1 MRAGPHLRSG
11 VLVLSCLR
19 NSPLP
24 IMLTSNYT
32 LASLALVLLVVGLSV
47 AATGCDFLDPT
58 EVENPQT
65 TEDDLEDA
73 PDLVRVFLP
82 GLEAQF
88 ARALGSTVVTTEIA
102 SDNYSINGTGLG
114 GTAMDFPERIT
125 PTTAVINSRAADT
138 GSYWNLQE
146 LRALADYVLTE
157 ILPEDEDAT
166 DTDVALV
173 HYYRGMAF
181 LMQAEN
187 FSAVPIEEDDT
198 PRPAAE
204 LYTLAEAAF
213 QESRSLN
220 SGDANML
227 RTNAALARLHR
238 GLGNP
243 QEASG
248 FAQDALDLS
257 RNNDFAIEQGYDEQN
272 LVNAPH
278 IYLVTR
284 ALKEMQPLPRLD
296 FLDPK
301 YTSREDGIVVA
312 KAEEM
317 YLIQAEA
324 ALAQGNP
331 DAARNFLSDARGLAQ
346 SRLSTEFSDS
356 DARLDN
362 NLNPRPQTST
372 IKIAFEPGAPFQQGL
387 VLDRPGFI
395 TTPGTSG
402 TSITEDEIAAASGN
416 ELVRLLYQMRQEV
429 LFLEGR
435 RLHDLGLRLPMMLP
449 ELEQNPNI
457 AAGDLGTET
466 IIPAYIP
473 PANEMDLYT
482 PVEIYEEQEDED
494 GNDILVLIE
503 DEITMLHDMN
513 RILAEGRGLVM
524 QNPRLP

>member
-1 MRAGPHLRSG
+1 
-11 VLVLSCLR
+11 
-19 NSPLP
+19 
-24 IMLTSNYT
+24 
-32 LASLALVLLVVGLSV
+32 
-47 AATGCDFLDPT
+47 
-58 EVENPQT
+58 
-65 TEDDLEDA
+65 
-73 PDLVRVFLP
+73 
-82 GLEAQF
+82 
-88 ARALGSTVVTTEIA
+88 VTTEIA

-125 PTTAVINSRAADT
+125 PTTAVINSRDADT

-157 ILPEDEDAT
+157 ILPEDEGALDA
-166 DTDVALV
+166 DVALV

-213 QESRSLN
+213 QESRSLS
-220 SGDANML
+220 SGGSNML
-227 RTNAALARLHR
+227 RTSAALARLHR

-243 QEASG
+243 QEAPDY
-248 FAQDALDLS
+248 AQE
-257 RNNDFAIEQGYDEQN
+257 AIEIDDDFVIGQGFDEQN

-284 ALKEMQPLPRLD
+284 ALQEMQPLPRLD

-301 YTSREDGIVVA
+301 YTARDDGIVVA

-317 YLIQAEA
+317 YFIQAEA

-331 DAARNFLSDARGLAQ
+331 DAARDFLSDARALAQ
-346 SRLSTEFSDS
+346 SRLATEFSDS

-362 NLNPRPQTST
+362 NLNPRPQSSS

-387 VLDRPGFI
+387 VLDRPGVI
-395 TTPGTSG
+395 TTPATSG
-402 TSITEDEIAAASGN
+402 TSVTQGDIATASGT

-466 IIPAYIP
+466 IIPTYIP
-473 PANEMDLYT
+473 PANEMDLYD

-513 RILAEGRGLVM
+513 RILAEERGLVM

>member
-1 MRAGPHLRSG
+1 
-11 VLVLSCLR
+11 
-19 NSPLP
+19 
-24 IMLTSNYT
+24 MLTSNHS
-32 LASLALVLLVVGLSV
+32 LASLALIMLLVGLGLT
-47 AATGCDFLDPT
+47 AAGCDFLDPT

-65 TEDDLEDA
+65 TEDDLEGA
-73 PDLVRVFLP
+73 PNLVSVFLP

-88 ARALGSTVVTTEIA
+88 ARALGSMVVTTEIA
-102 SDNYSINGTGLG
+102 SDNYSIHGTGLG

-125 PTTAVINSRAADT
+125 PTTPVINTDAADT

-157 ILPEDEDAT
+157 ILPEDEDASNA
-166 DTDVALV
+166 DVAQV

-187 FSAVPIEEDDT
+187 FSAVPIEENDT

-204 LYTLAEAAF
+204 LYTLSEAAF
-213 QESRSLN
+213 QEARSL
-220 SGDANML
+220 STEESIQL
-227 RTNAALARLHR
+227 RTSAALARLHR

-243 QEASG
+243 EDAAAFAQEAL
-248 FAQDALDLS
+248 AVDDL
-257 RNNDFAIEQGYDEQN
+257 FIVEQGYDSQN

-278 IYLVTR
+278 LYLVTR
-284 ALKEMQPLPRLD
+284 ISREMQPLPRLD

-301 YTSREDGIVVA
+301 YTTEDDAIVVA

-317 YLIQAEA
+317 HLIMAES
-324 ALAQGNP
+324 ALAQGSSGE
-331 DAARNFLSDARGLAQ
+331 ARTHLNDVIALTNED
-346 SRLSTEFSDS
+346 SR
-356 DARLDN
+356 RLTSFEDEDQRTDN
-362 NLNPRPQTST
+362 NLNPRPRTSD
-372 IKIAFEPGAPFQQGL
+372 IKVAFEPGAPFVEGL
-387 VLDRPGFI
+387 VLDRPCPEDVECI
-395 TTPGTSG
+395 ETPSVSA
-402 TSITEDEIAAASGN
+402 TSITEDAIDAASGD

-466 IIPAYIP
+466 IIPSYIP

-482 PVEIYEEQEDED
+482 PVEIYNEGET
-494 GNDILVLIE
+494 LE

-513 RILAEGRGLVM
+513 RILAEERGLVM

>member
-1 MRAGPHLRSG
+1 MS
-11 VLVLSCLR
+11 
-19 NSPLP
+19 
-24 IMLTSNYT
+24 TST
-32 LASLALVLLVVGLSV
+32 HTAAAVLLGLLLLGLSLS
-47 AATGCDFLDPT
+47 GCDFLDPT
-58 EVENPQT
+58 EVENPQS
-65 TEDDLEDA
+65 TEDDLEGT
-73 PDLVRVFLP
+73 PNLVNVFLP

-125 PTTAVINSRAADT
+125 PNTFVINNREDDT

-157 ILPEDEDAT
+157 ILPEDEDAS
-166 DTDVALV
+166 DADVALV

-213 QESRSLN
+213 EEARSLSN
-220 SGDANML
+220 SEIIML

-243 QEASG
+243 ADATDY
-248 FAQDALDLS
+248 AQDALSIDE
-257 RNNDFAIEQGYDEQN
+257 DFVIEQEFDAQN

-284 ALKEMQPLPRLD
+284 SLKEMQPLPRLD

-301 YTSREDGIVVA
+301 YTSREAGIVIA

-317 YLIQAEA
+317 HLILAEA
-324 ALAQGNP
+324 ALVQGNP
-331 DAARNFLSDARGLAQ
+331 NAARDNLSDVLTLIEEDDERP
-346 SRLSTEFSDS
+346 SINFEDEDPRF
-356 DARLDN
+356 DN
-362 NLNPRPQTST
+362 NLNPRPRTSD
-372 IKIAFEPGAPFQQGL
+372 IKVAFEPSAPFVEGL
-387 VLDRPGFI
+387 VLDRPCPEDVECI
-395 TTPGTSG
+395 ETPSVSA
-402 TSITEDEIAAASGN
+402 TSITEDDIDAASGD

-482 PVEIYEEQEDED
+482 PVEIYDSGET
-494 GNDILVLIE
+494 IE

-513 RILAEGRGLVM
+513 RILAEERGLVM

>member
-1 MRAGPHLRSG
+1 MP
-11 VLVLSCLR
+11 
-19 NSPLP
+19 
-24 IMLTSNYT
+24 TST
-32 LASLALVLLVVGLSV
+32 HTVAAVLLGLLLLGLGLS
-47 AATGCDFLDPT
+47 GCDFLDPT
-58 EVENPQT
+58 EVENPQS
-65 TEDDLEDA
+65 TEDDLEGT
-73 PDLVRVFLP
+73 PDLVNVFLP

-125 PTTAVINSRAADT
+125 PTTAVINSRAADV

-157 ILPEDEDAT
+157 ILPEDEDAS
-166 DTDVALV
+166 DADVALV

-220 SGDANML
+220 SGSSNML
-227 RTNAALARLHR
+227 RTSAALARLHR
-238 GLGNP
+238 GVGNP
-243 QEASG
+243 QEASDY
-248 FAQDALDLS
+248 AQEAVEIDD
-257 RNNDFAIEQGYDEQN
+257 DFVIEQGFDEQN

-284 ALKEMQPLPRLD
+284 SIKEMQPLPRLD

-301 YTSREDGIVVA
+301 YTSREAGIAVA

-324 ALAQGNP
+324 ALVEGNP
-331 DAARNFLSDARGLAQ
+331 DAARGFLSDALSFSQ
-346 SRLSTEFSDS
+346 SRLATEFDDN

-362 NLNPRPQTST
+362 NLNPRPQSVGV
-372 IKIAFEPGAPFQQGL
+372 KIAFEPDAPFQQGL
-387 VLDRPGFI
+387 VLNRPGII
-395 TTPGTSG
+395 TTPTVSA
-402 TSITEDEIAAASGN
+402 TSITAPDIDAATGD

-449 ELEQNPNI
+449 ELEQNPTI

-494 GNDILVLIE
+494 GNDILVLVE

-513 RILAEGRGLVM
+513 RILAEERGLVM

>member
-1 MRAGPHLRSG
+1 MS
-11 VLVLSCLR
+11 
-19 NSPLP
+19 
-24 IMLTSNYT
+24 TST
-32 LASLALVLLVVGLSV
+32 HTVAAVLLGFLLLGLGLS
-47 AATGCDFLDPT
+47 GCDFLDPT
-58 EVENPQT
+58 EVENPQS
-65 TEDDLEDA
+65 TEDDLEGT
-73 PDLVRVFLP
+73 PDLVNVFLP

-125 PTTAVINSRAADT
+125 PTTAVINSRAADV

-157 ILPEDEDAT
+157 ILPDDEEAIDA
-166 DTDVALV
+166 DVAQV

-220 SGDANML
+220 SSDSNLL
-227 RTNAALARLHR
+227 RTSAALARLHR

-243 QEASG
+243 QEASDY
-248 FAQDALDLS
+248 AQEALEIDE
-257 RNNDFAIEQGYDEQN
+257 DFVIEQGFDEQN

-284 ALKEMQPLPRLD
+284 SLKEMQPLPRLD

-301 YTSREDGIVVA
+301 YTSRDDGIVVA

-324 ALAQGNP
+324 ALVEGNP
-331 DAARNFLSDARGLAQ
+331 DAARNDLSDVLMLIEEERP
-346 SRLSTEFSDS
+346 SINFEDN

-362 NLNPRPQTST
+362 NLNPRPQTSD
-372 IKIAFEPGAPFQQGL
+372 IKIAFEPGAPFVEGL
-387 VLDRPGFI
+387 VLDRPGFVE
-395 TTPGTSG
+395 TPSVSSTAV
-402 TSITEDEIAAASGN
+402 TEDDIDAASGD

-482 PVEIYEEQEDED
+482 PVEIYDE
-494 GNDILVLIE
+494 GETLE

-513 RILAEGRGLVM
+513 RILAEERGLVM